1 MDTSLLTDTLGSI
14 ASTPNLLTGLRA
26 VVSVL
31 LLFLSGTTSPR
42 ASASIPFPGEHPSI
56 LTQTAGISFSLRF
69 WCIPILRRCPPSP
82 TQVSQFS
89 VIIEQGLAILLPG
102 SQLLSVAL
110 LSLTLLTASH
120 PDPDVSGLWRWHAFS
135 VLMLVAMG
143 RWEKRVLFPV
153 NDRILAFDHDLGI
166 GEGSGKG
173 KGVREYT
180 VDEAEELKR
189 LLDVWAARH
198 PWRIAVPLTCGL
210 ITFGVIVSQAA

>member
-14 ASTPNLLTGLRA
+14 ASTPNLLPGLRA

-31 LLFLSGTTSPR
+31 LLFLSGATSPR
-42 ASASIPFPGEHPSI
+42 ASANVPSPGGTPI
-56 LTQTAGISFSLRF
+56 LTQAAGISFSLRF

-89 VIIEQGLAILLPG
+89 VIIEQGWAILLPA

-120 PDPDVSGLWRWHAFS
+120 PDPEVSGLWGWHAFS
-135 VLMLVAMG
+135 VLVLVVMG

-173 KGVREYT
+173 KGIREYT
-180 VDEAEELKR
+180 SEEVEELKG
-189 LLDVWAARH
+189 LLDFWAARH
-198 PWRIAVPLTCGL
+198 PWRIVVPLTCGL

>member
-1 MDTSLLTDTLGSI
+1 MDNSLLTDTLGSI
-14 ASTPNLLTGLRA
+14 ASTPNLLPGLRA
-26 VVSVL
+26 VVSVV
-31 LLFLSGTTSPR
+31 LLFLSGATSPR
-42 ASASIPFPGEHPSI
+42 ASSSVPFSKRTPI
-56 LTQTAGISFSLRF
+56 LTQSTGISFSLRF

-89 VIIEQGLAILLPG
+89 IIIEQGSAILLPA

-120 PDPDVSGLWRWHAFS
+120 PDPDVSELWRWHAFS
-135 VLMLVAMG
+135 VLVLVAMG

-173 KGVREYT
+173 KGIREYT
-180 VDEAEELKR
+180 FQEAEELR
-189 LLDVWAARH
+189 GLLDFWAARH
-198 PWRIAVPLTCGL
+198 PWRIVVPLTCGL

>member
-1 MDTSLLTDTLGSI
+1 M
-14 ASTPNLLTGLRA
+14 
-26 VVSVL
+26 
-31 LLFLSGTTSPR
+31 
-42 ASASIPFPGEHPSI
+42 
-56 LTQTAGISFSLRF
+56 LTQAAGISFSLRF
-69 WCIPILRRCPPSP
+69 WCVPILRRCPPSP

-89 VIIEQGLAILLPG
+89 VIIEQGWAILLPG

-120 PDPDVSGLWRWHAFS
+120 PDPDVSGLWGWHAFS
-135 VLMLVAMG
+135 VLVLVVMG

-173 KGVREYT
+173 KGVRKYT
-180 VDEAEELKR
+180 FEEVEELKG

-198 PWRIAVPLTCGL
+198 PWRIVVPFTCGL
-210 ITFGVIVSQAA
+210 ITFGVMISQAA